1 MSKCA
6 IIPDRRIFR
15 LGGGYRDGSRL
26 VNTTTANEAA
36 IHGQGFYDLTF
47 HDSGFG
53 RNIRRRQ

>member
-26 VNTTTANEAA
+26 VNTNTAMKPPSMAKGSTT
-36 IHGQGFYDLTF
+36 
-47 HDSGFG
+47 
-53 RNIRRRQ
+53 